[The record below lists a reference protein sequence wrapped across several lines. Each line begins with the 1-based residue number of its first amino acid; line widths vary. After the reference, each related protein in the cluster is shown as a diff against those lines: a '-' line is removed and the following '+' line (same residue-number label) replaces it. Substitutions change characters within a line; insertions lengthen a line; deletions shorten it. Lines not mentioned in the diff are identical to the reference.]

1 MNVKIEEIYR
11 NSSKE
16 SRHIYS
22 EGDFN
27 MRIENLYRKSS
38 CPLKEI
44 LPLWVLLTIMGGL
57 VITTTS
63 LIEERDKK
71 TLNALLVSPVSI
83 YEFVIG
89 KGLLGVL
96 LTFVSSLI
104 LMGLNGGLTGNIPN
118 ILFILLMGGVFF
130 SIWGIFVAF
139 ISPSQSTANSI
150 NSLVFIL
157 LLVPL
162 ILSESSNFLWTVSRC
177 LPSYYFADGISKSME
192 SNCFFGDL
200 YVNYLVLLGGII
212 VLFGI
217 CLNIINRQES

>member
-1 MNVKIEEIYR
+1 
-11 NSSKE
+11 
-16 SRHIYS
+16 
-22 EGDFN
+22 
-27 MRIENLYRKSS
+27 
-38 CPLKEI
+38 
-44 LPLWVLLTIMGGL
+44 
-57 VITTTS
+57 
-63 LIEERDKK
+63 
-71 TLNALLVSPVSI
+71 
-83 YEFVIG
+83 
-89 KGLLGVL
+89 
-96 LTFVSSLI
+96 
-104 LMGLNGGLTGNIPN
+104 MGLNGGLTGNIPN

-162 ILSESSNFLWTVSRC
+162 ILSESSNFLWTLSRC